1 MMTPREYYQSAAKQ
15 GLKEY
20 SQKTSIGQIG
30 YLTSLEGLLKDTE
43 IVSQINLGIF
53 EIPLKKI
60 KGTYTHLRSLS
71 FAANF
76 MPVVSNSEFRDKW
89 EHLCEAHLEE
99 GIRDPIKVYEYLNW
113 YYVVEGN
120 KRVSVLKYFGAY
132 SISAQVTRLIPKLD
146 SGNPKIEIYY
156 EFLKFNKKTKIS
168 SIWFSKKNRFQRLL
182 NLLEKFEAPENYF
195 ENKYKYF
202 EIYIYN
208 TFRKVY
214 KSMGGDKIHITTG
227 DAFLEYAK
235 IYGIPKTVDEKE
247 LSVKLKE
254 FMKELDISTKRA
266 ELTNIQKDP
275 DEIPQGSVFSTLTT
289 LIRPQKKLKAAF
301 VYARTAES
309 SGWTYG
315 HELGRQYI
323 DKVMGDQV
331 TTSYVD
337 MVPENGGAYDYI
349 KKLVLDNND
358 IIFTTSPVFRTDT
371 LKCAFEYP
379 NVKFF
384 NCSEHHPYK
393 HLSNYYGRTYEARF
407 LTGLI
412 AGAMTKTHILG
423 YAATSPSPEVV
434 SCINAFALG
443 AKMVNPFTK
452 VKVVWTKE
460 WNSHNKFT
468 DADKKLIAMNTDIIS
483 NRNLSVPRE
492 VTTKFG
498 VYSMLCSMNVET
510 GKPIHHLAAPVW
522 QWGIF
527 YQRILESILNNTY
540 KDIMDIFS
548 NNSKLLNFW
557 WGIDSG
563 AIDIYYSKQY
573 VPKDTQKLVELMKKM
588 IISNDYNPFTGP
600 IYDMDGNLRVED
612 DDVAS
617 NEDILS
623 MNWFVDNVEP
633 EPYE

>member
-254 FMKELDISTKRA
+254 FYERA
-266 ELTNIQKDP
+266 
-275 DEIPQGSVFSTLTT
+275 
-289 LIRPQKKLKAAF
+289 R
-301 VYARTAES
+301 
-309 SGWTYG
+309 
-315 HELGRQYI
+315 YI
-323 DKVMGDQV
+323 DK
-331 TTSYVD
+331 
-337 MVPENGGAYDYI
+337 E
-349 KKLVLDNND
+349 
-358 IIFTTSPVFRTDT
+358 
-371 LKCAFEYP
+371 
-379 NVKFF
+379 
-384 NCSEHHPYK
+384 
-393 HLSNYYGRTYEARF
+393 GRTHKY
-407 LTGLI
+407 
-412 AGAMTKTHILG
+412 TK
-423 YAATSPSPEVV
+423 
-434 SCINAFALG
+434 
-443 AKMVNPFTK
+443 
-452 VKVVWTKE
+452 
-460 WNSHNKFT
+460 
-468 DADKKLIAMNTDIIS
+468 
-483 NRNLSVPRE
+483 
-492 VTTKFG
+492 
-498 VYSMLCSMNVET
+498 
-510 GKPIHHLAAPVW
+510 
-522 QWGIF
+522 
-527 YQRILESILNNTY
+527 
-540 KDIMDIFS
+540 
-548 NNSKLLNFW
+548 
-557 WGIDSG
+557 
-563 AIDIYYSKQY
+563 
-573 VPKDTQKLVELMKKM
+573 
-588 IISNDYNPFTGP
+588 GP
-600 IYDMDGNLRVED
+600 
-612 DDVAS
+612 
-617 NEDILS
+617 
-623 MNWFVDNVEP
+623 
-633 EPYE
+633 